1 MKLSSAVATM
11 IVLGMMS
18 SGCSSGGSSA
28 SGAGGKTSSSTPS
41 TTGGDGGGASGG
53 SSGSGGEAETGGAGG
68 SAGAPTSTGGDVGSG
83 GSRGGSSGGATGGT
97 KGTGGTT
104 GGLTGGTTGG
114 ATGGTKGGATGGTT
128 GSATGGSAGGALGG
142 SKGGATGGASAVGG
156 SGGATSSSDLATR
169 PCDIYAQANMPC
181 VVAYSMVRSLSK
193 SYSGPLFQVR
203 AGSSSSNSTMS
214 GGTTK
219 DIMPGSDGFV
229 DSATVDAACGSGYCT
244 VSVLYDHSGNGNDIK
259 RAPKGS
265 TAGGATGGEDDY
277 ESIATKGQVTAGGHK
292 VYSLYM
298 NKHEGYR
305 VQTGVKGKNVPT
317 GSQPQGTYMLAD
329 GTRSAGACCFDFGNA
344 TSNPATEWHFM
355 DCLCFEASYWGKGNG
370 SGPWFGADFE
380 NGVWAGGSKVGDP
393 GWGGLNDAHPA
404 NPNNPSLKV
413 PFAIGF
419 LRVKSSE
426 YAIRVG
432 DLSTASDL
440 ATAYLGAPPA
450 TVDQRGGIVL
460 GVGGDNSN
468 TSFGTFIEGA
478 MVAGYPTNDVEL
490 AVMNNVKAV
499 GYSK

>member
-1 MKLSSAVATM
+1 MKLHSATATM
-11 IVLGMMS
+11 TALGILSMA
-18 SGCSSGGSSA
+18 CSSGQSSVSGS
-28 SGAGGKTSSSTPS
+28 GGSTSSSTPS
-41 TTGGDGGGASGG
+41 SSGGGGAGASPSSGGGLETSGTGGASAPTGSGGKTGSGGSTGGSSGGTIGNGGTTGSSTGGITGSSTGGITGSSTGGAKGGSSGTSTGGVSGASGG
-53 SSGSGGEAETGGAGG
+53 SSGT
-68 SAGAPTSTGGDVGSG
+68 
-83 GSRGGSSGGATGGT
+83 
-97 KGTGGTT
+97 
-104 GGLTGGTTGG
+104 
-114 ATGGTKGGATGGTT
+114 
-128 GSATGGSAGGALGG
+128 
-142 SKGGATGGASAVGG
+142 
-156 SGGATSSSDLATR
+156 TSSSDLTAR
-169 PCDIYAQANMPC
+169 PCDIYADANMPC
-181 VVAYSMVRSLSK
+181 VAAYSMVRSLSK
-193 SYSGPLFQVR
+193 SYKGPLFQIR
-203 AGSSSSNSTMS
+203 ANSSSTNNTMS

-229 DSATVDAACGSGYCT
+229 DTATVDAACGTGYCT
-244 VSVLYDHSGNGNDIK
+244 VSILYDHSGNGNDIK

-265 TAGGATGGEDDY
+265 TAGGATGAEDDY

-305 VQTGVKGKNVPT
+305 VQAGVKGNKMPT

-329 GTRSAGACCFDFGNA
+329 GTRNAGGCCFDFGNA

-355 DCLCFEASYWGKGNG
+355 DCLCFETSYWGKGNG

-404 NPNNPSLKV
+404 NTNNPSLKV

-419 LRVKSSE
+419 LRVKSTE
-426 YAIRVG
+426 YAIRAG

-440 ATAYLGAPPA
+440 TTAYVGAPPA

-468 TSFGTFIEGA
+468 TSSGTFIEGA
-478 MVAGYPTNDVEL
+478 MAAGYPTNDVEL
-490 AVMNNVKAV
+490 AVMKNVKAV
-499 GYSK
+499 GYSN

>member
-1 MKLSSAVATM
+1 
-11 IVLGMMS
+11 
-18 SGCSSGGSSA
+18 
-28 SGAGGKTSSSTPS
+28 
-41 TTGGDGGGASGG
+41 
-53 SSGSGGEAETGGAGG
+53 
-68 SAGAPTSTGGDVGSG
+68 
-83 GSRGGSSGGATGGT
+83 
-97 KGTGGTT
+97 
-104 GGLTGGTTGG
+104 
-114 ATGGTKGGATGGTT
+114 
-128 GSATGGSAGGALGG
+128 
-142 SKGGATGGASAVGG
+142 
-156 SGGATSSSDLATR
+156 
-169 PCDIYAQANMPC
+169 
-181 VVAYSMVRSLSK
+181 
-193 SYSGPLFQVR
+193 
-203 AGSSSSNSTMS
+203 MS

-219 DIMPGSDGFV
+219 DILPGADGFV
-229 DSATVDAACGSGYCT
+229 ESSAVDAACGTGYCT
-244 VSVLYDHSGNGNDIK
+244 VSILYDHSGNGNDLK

-265 TAGGATGGEDDY
+265 TAGGSTGAEDDY

-305 VQTGVKGKNVPT
+305 VQTGVKGKNMPT

-329 GTRSAGACCFDFGNA
+329 GTRGATACCFDFGNA

-355 DCLCFEASYWGKGNG
+355 DCLCLETSYWGKGNG

-404 NPNNPSLKV
+404 NTNNPSLKV
-413 PFAIGF
+413 LFALGF

-440 ATAYLGAPPA
+440 ATAYIGAPPA
-450 TVDQRGGIVL
+450 TVDHRGGIVL

-468 TSFGTFIEGA
+468 TSFGTFYEGA
-478 MVAGYPTNDVEL
+478 MVAGYPTNDIEL
-490 AVMNNVKAV
+490 SVMKNIKAV